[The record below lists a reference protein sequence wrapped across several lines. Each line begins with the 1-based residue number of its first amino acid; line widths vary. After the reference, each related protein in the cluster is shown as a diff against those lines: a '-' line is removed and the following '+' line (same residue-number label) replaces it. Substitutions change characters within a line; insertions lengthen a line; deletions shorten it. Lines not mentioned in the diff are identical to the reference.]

1 MVDVSK
7 YIERAEQEVKRK
19 NFDHAMTLYRE
30 ILQIDPDCGAAR
42 SGIRVAAFKKFEKRY
57 PSALE
62 RGALNLP
69 TNLMLPLAKMFKA
82 HNWTVSLCEGA
93 LRRDPRNPKLNHRL
107 GHALLALGH
116 VNSAEAAFRVVTE
129 FDSRDIE
136 SLKIL
141 GRLYADRKEIEK
153 AIECYEK
160 ALKINPRDQEA
171 GKMRKDLAAEGAIQR
186 GGYEK
191 ATHARDL
198 AKSDRQLKEAERAR
212 KIVRTDDEIA
222 DAIDELEEQ
231 IAESPDDVKLR
242 IRLGRLQLQ
251 GRKYDDAVDTL
262 LAAQK
267 LDQEN
272 GDIVD
277 LLGEARL
284 RRFEGRIQEAEAEA
298 KAGEEGADDRLRRL
312 KREFLDLQVEEGRRR
327 VAAAPTDMALR
338 FRLGSSLLKAG
349 ELDDAIEQF
358 QQSVKDPKHKIA
370 SLHLLG
376 RAFAGKGILDLAIKQ
391 LSEAAN
397 QIASMTDQR
406 KEIVYELAQVHERG
420 DGAADALAL
429 YKEIY
434 EADIGYR
441 DVGQRIQAL
450 SA

>member
-1 MVDVSK
+1 LVDVSK

-30 ILQIDPDCGAAR
+30 ILQIDPDCGDAR
-42 SGIRVAAFKKFEKRY
+42 SGIRMAAFKKFEKRY

-69 TNLMLPLAKMFKA
+69 NNLMLPFARMFKA
-82 HNWTVSLCEGA
+82 HNWIVSLCEA
-93 LRRDPRNPKLNHRL
+93 SLRRDPKNPKLNHKL

-116 VNSAEAAFRVVTE
+116 SNSAEAAFRVVTE
-129 FDSRDIE
+129 FDARDIQ

-141 GRLYADRKEIEK
+141 GRLYTDKKEIEK
-153 AIECYEK
+153 ALECYEK

-186 GGYEK
+186 GGYEQ

-198 AKSDRQLKEAERAR
+198 AKSDRQLKEAERSR
-212 KIVRTDDEIA
+212 KIVRTADEISE
-222 DAIDELEEQ
+222 AIEELQEE
-231 IAESPDDVKLR
+231 IAEAPDDVNLR

-251 GRKYDDAVDTL
+251 GRHYDDAVDTL

-267 LDQEN
+267 LEGEN
-272 GDIVD
+272 GDIID
-277 LLGEARL
+277 LLGEARI

-298 KAGEEGADDRLRRL
+298 TAGEEGADDRLRRL
-312 KREFLDLQVEEGRRR
+312 KREYLELQVEEGRRR
-327 VAAAPTDMALR
+327 VEAQPTDMSLR
-338 FRLGSSLLKAG
+338 FRLGGSLLKAD

-358 QQSVKDPKHKIA
+358 QHSVKDPKHKVA

-376 RAFAGKGILDLAIKQ
+376 RAFAAKGILDLATKQ
-391 LSEAAN
+391 FNEAAG
-397 QIASMTDQR
+397 QIAGMTDLR
-406 KEIVYELAQVHERG
+406 KEILYELAQVHERG
-420 DGAADALAL
+420 QGASEALAV

-434 EADIGYR
+434 EADIGYK

-450 SA
+450 AE